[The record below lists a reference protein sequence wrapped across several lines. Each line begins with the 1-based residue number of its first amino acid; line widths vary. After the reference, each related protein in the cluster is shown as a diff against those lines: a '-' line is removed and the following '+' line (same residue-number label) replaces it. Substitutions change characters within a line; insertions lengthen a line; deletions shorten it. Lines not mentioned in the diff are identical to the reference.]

1 MSARNPLVVLF
12 EEFGQSVWL
21 DFIERGLLAD
31 GGLERMIAADGV
43 RGVTSN
49 PSIFR
54 QAITGGDRY
63 LPALEAILAEDPGIP
78 TEALYESL
86 AVEDI
91 RTAADQL
98 RAVWDA
104 SGGGDGYVS
113 LEVSPR
119 LAHDTGA
126 TVTEA
131 RRLWAL
137 VDRPNLMIKVPATPE
152 GIPAIE
158 ELIASGINVNA
169 TLLFSMEHY
178 ENVALAYLR
187 GLERCPRPGAVASV
201 ASFFVS
207 RVDTA
212 VDRLLEEM
220 GSDEALALRGRA
232 AVANSRLVYARFR
245 EVFHGPGA
253 ASLRGGRV
261 QRPLWASTSTKN
273 PAYSDVKYVE
283 ELIGPE
289 TVNTIPLATL
299 EAFRDHGCPAR
310 TVDADLDGARADLE
324 ALHRLGIDL
333 DAVTGRLQE
342 EGVRAFAE
350 AFEAL
355 LQGLEERRSLLGGG
369 R

>member
-1 MSARNPLVVLF
+1 MSGGNPLVALF
-12 EEFGQSVWL
+12 EDHGQSVWL
-21 DFIERGLLAD
+21 DFIERGMLAD

-49 PSIFR
+49 PSIFK
-54 QAITGGDRY
+54 QAITGGDHY
-63 LPALEAILAEDPGIP
+63 LPALESILAEDPGIA
-78 TEALYESL
+78 TSTLYEIL

-98 RAVWDA
+98 RPVYDA
-104 SGGGDGYVS
+104 SGGADGFVS
-113 LEVSPR
+113 LEVSPL
-119 LAHDTGA
+119 LAHDTAG
-126 TVTEA
+126 TVAEA

-137 VDRPNLMIKVPATPE
+137 VDRPNLMIKVPATAA

-158 ELIASGINVNA
+158 ELIALDINVNA
-169 TLLFSMEHY
+169 TLMFSMAHY
-178 ENVALAYLR
+178 ENVALAYIR
-187 GLERCPRPGAVASV
+187 GLGRCSRPGEVASV

-212 VDRLLEEM
+212 VDRELEAL
-220 GSDEALALRGRA
+220 GTPEALALRGKA

-245 EVFHGPGA
+245 EIFHGPA
-253 ASLRGGRV
+253 AADLHGGRV

-283 ELIGPE
+283 ELVGPE

-299 EAFRDHGCPAR
+299 EAFRDHGRPAR
-310 TVDADLDGARADLE
+310 TVDADLPGSRSVME
-324 ALHRLGIDL
+324 SLHRLGIDL
-333 DAVTGRLQE
+333 DAVTERLQE
-342 EGVRAFAE
+342 DGVRAFAD

-355 LQGLEERRSLLGGG
+355 LRGLEERRTALGGG